1 MPVTIPV
8 PAAKWTAEF
17 VLVMSRACV
26 SSNAGYAGIIFK
38 PIISYKQH
46 CFVNKKLLCIV
57 AWFVRQK
64 LKVLRLLGGLDES
77 SLRAGLLLQAQAGQS
92 FVKRS

>member
-1 MPVTIPV
+1 MDPKI
-8 PAAKWTAEF
+8 
-17 VLVMSRACV
+17 R
-26 SSNAGYAGIIFK
+26 SSHEQSLCQFYCNAGYAGIIFK

-46 CFVNKKLLCIV
+46 CFLNRKRLCIV

-92 FVKRS
+92 FAKLS